1 MTGLRFTIPGEAL
14 SLNNAYRSFV
24 VRGRTR
30 RALTAEGKA
39 FKGHV
44 GAHARLLGR
53 RPPEGA
59 RLRIALD
66 LYGRWDTL
74 AGEPLRRDIDNAGK
88 LCLDALCEEF
98 GIDDRWIRRL
108 EIEAIHDP
116 TPRIEVTVRW

>member
-1 MTGLRFTIPGEAL
+1 MSLRFTIPGEAL

-24 VRGRTR
+24 VRGRPR

-39 FKGHV
+39 FKGHAS
-44 GAHARLLGR
+44 AHVRVLGR
-53 RPPEGA
+53 RPPAGH
-59 RLRIALD
+59 RLRVTLD

-74 AGEPLRRDIDNAGK
+74 AGEPLRRDIDNHAK
-88 LCLDALCEEF
+88 LVLDALCAEL